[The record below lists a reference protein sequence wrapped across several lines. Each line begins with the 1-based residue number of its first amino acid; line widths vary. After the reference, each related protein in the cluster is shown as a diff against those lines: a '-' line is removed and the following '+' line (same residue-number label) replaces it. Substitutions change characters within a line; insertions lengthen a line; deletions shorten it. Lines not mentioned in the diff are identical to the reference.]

1 MSQQQ
6 FQLAFI
12 QTDNLLSSDQLSEQ
26 FANKSISA
34 RRMILRCQVDKITAS
49 TSSTFQG
56 GDTSTTQNANII
68 VTLRDRVSSLE
79 DRLYSLY
86 QILALQGIIVII
98 AISYKI
104 FF

>member
-12 QTDNLLSSDQLSEQ
+12 QTDTLLSSQQLSEQ

-34 RRMILRCQVDKITAS
+34 RRMILRCQVDKIGAS
-49 TSSTFQG
+49 TSSAFQNG
-56 GDTSTTQNANII
+56 ETNTAQNANI
-68 VTLRDRVSSLE
+68 VATLRDRVSSLE

-86 QILALQGIIVII
+86 QILAVQGFIVLV
-98 AISYKI
+98 AILYKI
-104 FF
+104 FL